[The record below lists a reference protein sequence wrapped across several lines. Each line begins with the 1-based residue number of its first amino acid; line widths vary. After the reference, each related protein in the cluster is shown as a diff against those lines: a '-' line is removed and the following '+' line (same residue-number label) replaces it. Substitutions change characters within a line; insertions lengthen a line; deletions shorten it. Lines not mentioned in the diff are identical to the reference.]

1 MRTRVQRMQGRLLFA
16 LHTQIAL
23 GVVEPGFVVFNDQL

>member
-1 MRTRVQRMQGRLLFA
+1 MRTRVQRVQGRLLFA

-23 GVVEPGFVVFNDQL
+23 GVFGAGFVVFTVQL